1 MISTLV
7 RPNGVHCPN
16 ITKLPNGLT
25 IITEQIPV
33 SAVNLNIWFNVGSAI
48 ESDNIN
54 GMAHFLEHMI
64 FKGST
69 KLASG
74 EFERLLEAKG
84 AVTNAAT
91 SQEYTHFYFTSAPQ
105 DFADILPLQLDLVL
119 NPLLPSIEFDREKM
133 VVLEEIRRSHDNP
146 RRKVSEKMMKNVFPN
161 LPYHRPI
168 LGTREI
174 IENLT
179 YQQMQSFHHS
189 WYQPS
194 GMTVVAVGNLPVE
207 KLTQSIIDS
216 LSIEKINLQPERVK
230 YQPESPFKEI
240 ITEEYTDTSLQQS
253 RLILTWRVPGL
264 NNFSETLPLDVLAV
278 ILGQG
283 KVSRLFR
290 DLRENRH
297 LVTRIS
303 ANNMTHQ
310 IQGAFSVSAQL
321 SQKNIPLVK
330 DIILNHLAEIQ
341 TNGVTQAELNRVCQ
355 IVANQFIFQSEKPGD
370 RTNLYGYYYSQ
381 VKSITPAL
389 EYAEKIRNLTTED
402 IQKAAQKFINLNAYG
417 EIIAL
422 DDEKLGIRN

>member
-1 MISTLV
+1 MTFTLV
-7 RPNGVHCPN
+7 KPNSLHSPT
-16 ITKLPNGLT
+16 ITTLPNGLT
-25 IITEQIPV
+25 IIAEQIPV

-64 FKGST
+64 FKGSH

-91 SQEYTHFYFTSAPQ
+91 SQEYTHFYFTCTPE

-119 NPLLPSIEFDREKM
+119 NPLLPSAEFEREKM

-146 RRKVSEKMMKNVFPN
+146 RRRVSERMMNNVFPN

-168 LGTREI
+168 LGTTEI

-179 YQQMQSFHHS
+179 CKQMQSFHHS

-207 KLTQSIIDS
+207 ELTETIINS
-216 LSIEKINLQPERVK
+216 LTIDKINPQPERIK
-230 YQPESPFKEI
+230 YQSELPFTEI
-240 ITEEYTDTSLQQS
+240 ITDKYIDSSLQQS

-264 NNFSETLPLDVLAV
+264 ENFSETLPLDVLAV

-283 KVSRLFR
+283 KLSRLFQ

-303 ANNMTHQ
+303 ANNMTNQ
-310 IQGAFSVSAQL
+310 IQGAFSISAQL
-321 SQKNIPLVK
+321 SKENILETQ
-330 DIILNHLAEIQ
+330 DAILNHLREIQ
-341 TNGVTQAELNRVCQ
+341 INGITQEELNRVCQ
-355 IVANQFIFQSEKPGD
+355 IVANQFIFQSEKPSD

-381 VKSITPAL
+381 INTIIPAL
-389 EYAEKIRNLTTED
+389 EYAENIRRLTIED
-402 IQKAAQKFINLNAYG
+402 IQKAAQKFLNLNAYG
-417 EIIAL
+417 FVIAL
-422 DDEKLGIRN
+422 DD

>member
-1 MISTLV
+1 MTLTLV
-7 RPNGVHCPN
+7 RPNCVHSPT
-16 ITKLPNGLT
+16 ITELPDGLT
-25 IITEQIPV
+25 IIAEQITV

-64 FKGST
+64 FKGSA

-91 SQEYTHFYFTSAPQ
+91 SQEYTHFYFTCAPQ
-105 DFADILPLQLDLVL
+105 DFAQILPLQLDLVL
-119 NPLLPSIEFDREKM
+119 NPLLPSPEFDREKM

-146 RRKVSEKMMKNVFPN
+146 PRRVSERMMNNLFPN

-168 LGTREI
+168 LGTTEI

-179 YQQMQSFHHS
+179 CQQMQSFHDS

-207 KLTQSIIDS
+207 ELTETIINS
-216 LSIEKINLQPERVK
+216 LTIDKINVQPERIN

-240 ITEEYTDTSLQQS
+240 ITDEYTDSSLQQS
-253 RLILTWRVPGL
+253 RLMLMWRVPGL
-264 NNFSETLPLDVLAV
+264 NNLSETLPLDVLAV

-283 KVSRLFR
+283 KLCRLFR
-290 DLRENRH
+290 DLRENRR
-297 LVTRIS
+297 LATRIS
-303 ANNMTHQ
+303 ASNMTNQ
-310 IQGAFSVSAQL
+310 IQGAFYIAVQL
-321 SQKNIPLVK
+321 SQENILQVK
-330 DIILNHLAEIQ
+330 DAILNHLADIQ
-341 TNGVTQAELNRVCQ
+341 ANGVTQEELNRVCQ
-355 IVANQFIFQSEKPGD
+355 VAANQFIFQSEKPSD
-370 RTNLYGYYYSQ
+370 RANLYGYYYSQ
-381 VKSITPAL
+381 VKSLIPAL

-402 IQKAAQKFINLNAYG
+402 IQQAAQKFLNLNAYG
-417 EIIAL
+417 VVIAM
-422 DDEKLGIRN
+422 DK

>member
-1 MISTLV
+1 MTLTLV
-7 RPNGVHCPN
+7 RPNCVHSPT
-16 ITKLPNGLT
+16 ITELPGGLT
-25 IITEQIPV
+25 IIAEQITV

-64 FKGST
+64 FKGSA

-91 SQEYTHFYFTSAPQ
+91 SQEYTHFHFTCAPQ
-105 DFADILPLQLDLVL
+105 DFAQILPLQLDLVL
-119 NPLLPSIEFDREKM
+119 NPLLPSPEFDREKM

-146 RRKVSEKMMKNVFPN
+146 PRRISERMMNNLFPN

-168 LGTREI
+168 LGTTEI

-179 YQQMQSFHHS
+179 CQQMQSFHDS

-207 KLTQSIIDS
+207 ELTETIINS
-216 LSIEKINLQPERVK
+216 LTIDKINVQPERIN

-240 ITEEYTDTSLQQS
+240 ITDEYTDSSLQQS
-253 RLILTWRVPGL
+253 RLMLMWRVPGL
-264 NNFSETLPLDVLAV
+264 NNLSETLPLDVLAV

-283 KVSRLFR
+283 KLSRLFR
-290 DLRENRH
+290 DLRENRR
-297 LVTRIS
+297 LATRIS
-303 ANNMTHQ
+303 ASNMTNQ
-310 IQGAFSVSAQL
+310 IQGAFYIAVQL
-321 SQKNIPLVK
+321 SQENILQVK
-330 DIILNHLAEIQ
+330 DAILNHLADIQ
-341 TNGVTQAELNRVCQ
+341 ANGVTQEELNRVCQ
-355 IVANQFIFQSEKPGD
+355 VAANQFIFQSEKPSD
-370 RTNLYGYYYSQ
+370 RANLYGYYYSQ
-381 VKSITPAL
+381 VKSLIPAL

-402 IQKAAQKFINLNAYG
+402 IQQAAQKFLNLNAYG
-417 EIIAL
+417 VVVAM
-422 DDEKLGIRN
+422 DK